1 MMSMNRFAL
10 PTLALFLIGGFSAAG
25 TSAAPLSSP
34 VFSGG
39 QERGWDEPP
48 REFNEIQRRGF
59 RDGIEGARHDMDNH
73 RNPDVDNRDEY
84 RNANFP
90 PEIREQYREAFRRG
104 YMMAINRMNGGGPPP
119 MAQPVQPPP
128 PMLSFGWEGVPN
140 RFSEIH
146 RRGLQD
152 GVEGARRD
160 LENHRRP
167 DPDNRDEYRNPNVPP
182 EFREDYREG
191 FRRGYEQ
198 TVSQLYGQPQGD
210 RWDMEPGQF
219 TEIQRRGFRDGV
231 EGARKDADNHRRPDP
246 DNREEYRSPN
256 VPPQLRD
263 EYREGFRWGYER
275 AMAHLTGMQ

>member
-1 MMSMNRFAL
+1 MSMNRFAL

-59 RDGIEGARHDMDNH
+59 HDGIEGARRDMDNH

-90 PEIREQYREAFRRG
+90 PEIREQYREAYRRG

-167 DPDNRDEYRNPNVPP
+167 DPDNRDEYRNPNVPLSFGRITAKASGAAMNRP
-182 EFREDYREG
+182 FRSYMASRKATVGTWSPDSSPRYSAGASGMAWKEHARTRTTTAAPIRTTATSIAVPT
-191 FRRGYEQ
+191 FRSSCAMSTARASVGG
-198 TVSQLYGQPQGD
+198 TN
-210 RWDMEPGQF
+210 EPWP
-219 TEIQRRGFRDGV
+219 T
-231 EGARKDADNHRRPDP
+231 
-246 DNREEYRSPN
+246 
-256 VPPQLRD
+256 
-263 EYREGFRWGYER
+263 
-275 AMAHLTGMQ
+275 